1 MQQRPWRHGPAANVQ
16 PILQR
21 RKLLDLRPALHSA
34 PPRFASVVDTP
45 NGNFAAFRLNG
56 ALARPQPFC

>member
-1 MQQRPWRHGPAANVQ
+1 VKL
-16 PILQR
+16 ILQR
-21 RKLLDLRPALHSA
+21 RKLLDLRPALHGA